1 MNTSHDAIVINQ
13 TNFKKIAKKI
23 KKHLAEQ
30 NLQIPLT
37 AVNEVF
43 AKSLGYRNYD
53 ALHSTLNTTAISA
66 EKENLI
72 SENNNVSQL
81 EALYK
86 YFLIYIKQYST
97 LRIILPAK
105 YEHNSA
111 AEESITY
118 MLKRNADKNLL
129 LDDSLFIN
137 MLDKLFLFINYYVKN
152 HNIDFKDFFT
162 TRYMVPLEIAISD
175 YRKDDESH
183 YYSMSRVLDDKKNP
197 FYNSEEINHFL
208 AIPHIRYLF
217 SFLSITIH
225 TLSEDIEKTLFSN
238 DFLILF
244 VSKYYGLR
252 QSVGL
257 DNIRQ
262 HVYYEASFFAKESNP
277 NGEPGRP
284 SSAPRSQKEQIL
296 DIVQDPFKDIN
307 TILASENF
315 FLYLIK
321 YDQENKTKLAY
332 QLFQDILKFNALFTI
347 NNTLLHML

>member
-1 MNTSHDAIVINQ
+1 MNNSHDAIVINQ
-13 TNFKKIAKKI
+13 TNFKKISKKI
-23 KKHLAEQ
+23 KKNLEEL

-53 ALHSTLNTTAISA
+53 ALHSMLNTTALSE
-66 EKENLI
+66 EKDNLI
-72 SENNNVSQL
+72 YENNNISQL

-97 LRIILPAK
+97 LRIILPGK
-105 YEHNSA
+105 YQHNSN

-118 MLKRNADKNLL
+118 MLQKNSNKNLL

-137 MLDKLFLFINYYVKN
+137 MLDKLFLFINDYVKN

-162 TRYMVPLEIAISD
+162 TRYMFPLEIAITN
-175 YRKDDESH
+175 YLKDDESQ
-183 YYSMSRVLDDKKNP
+183 YYSIPRVLDDKQTP

-208 AIPHIRYLF
+208 AIPHIRDLF
-217 SFLSITIH
+217 IFLSITIH

-238 DFLILF
+238 YFLILF
-244 VSKYYGLR
+244 VSKYYNLR
-252 QSVGL
+252 ESAGL
-257 DNIRQ
+257 DNVRQ

-277 NGEPGRP
+277 NGKPK
-284 SSAPRSQKEQIL
+284 SAHRSQKEQIL

-307 TILASENF
+307 TILHSENF

-321 YDQENKTKLAY
+321 YDQENQTKLSY
-332 QLFQDILKFNALFTI
+332 QLFEDILKFNALFTI